1 VAHAIPPDAAEIE
14 QGRGLDRVIAFS
26 DGVFAIAITLLVLN
40 FKLPEVSGPDLDQ
53 QLFDAIADD
62 WGLWFSFAL
71 SFAIIARF
79 WVVHHRLSM
88 LLRKIDTTFLV
99 LNLVLLAFVVVLPY
113 PTEILGEYGNQ
124 TAVAIYAA
132 AMAFT
137 GLSSAL
143 VWEHARRSGLMDPRV
158 DPAWVRHSTMRG
170 FAIPVVFLVS
180 IPLVFLGTEYAQVF
194 WLSVFVLGVVFRRRY
209 GDIHQPFGTA
219 EDHSP

>member
-1 VAHAIPPDAAEIE
+1 VAHGIPADAAEIE

-40 FKLPEVSGPDLDQ
+40 FKLPEVSGPDLDR

-88 LLRKIDTTFLV
+88 LLRTIDTTFLV

-113 PTEILGEYGNQ
+113 PTEILGEYGNK
-124 TAVAIYAA
+124 TAVAVYAA
-132 AMAFT
+132 AMALT

-143 VWEHARRSGLMDPRV
+143 VWEHSRRAGLMDPRV
-158 DPAWVRHSTMRG
+158 DPAWVKHSTARG
-170 FAIPVVFLVS
+170 FMIPVVFLVS

-194 WLSVFVLGVVFRRRY
+194 WGLTFVLGVVFRRRY
-209 GDIHQPFGTA
+209 GDIHAPFGTA
-219 EDHSP
+219 DD